1 MTQQTNMESED
12 EELSSGD
19 LNLYEEISEDLL
31 DYSEDDEDER
41 YF

>member
-1 MTQQTNMESED
+1 MTQQTNMESDD